1 MRRAIPIPHTIS
13 SKTVPHLAQ
22 TSQPIK
28 DPINLYKNI
37 NNIAIQMTPNEPFTY
52 NLTDIPNC
60 LKAVEE
66 DRKMIIIRMDKIG
79 QYPLQYIIGHIPDST
94 LYIHVGR
101 GEGTLVCEKDKAIG
115 HRVLKQNYTYRLDQ
129 HKIKGMEIKI
139 RNNIPMNLAF
149 DVTEPITSD
158 TDQEMIELGTI

>member
-1 MRRAIPIPHTIS
+1 MNFQKQYEKSNPNSTYNILKNRPSLSPKITTYQGPN
-13 SKTVPHLAQ
+13 K
-22 TSQPIK
+22 
-28 DPINLYKNI
+28 LYKNI

-60 LKAVEE
+60 LKVVEE
-66 DRKMIIIRMDKIG
+66 DRKTIIIKMDKIG

-115 HRVLKQNYTYRLDQ
+115 HRTLKTKLYLPPRPT
-129 HKIKGMEIKI
+129 
-139 RNNIPMNLAF
+139 
-149 DVTEPITSD
+149 
-158 TDQEMIELGTI
+158 